1 MTLEKST
8 TKVNRNATAA
18 KKKDQG
24 FTAEEQT
31 AMKERAKELKA
42 VTRGNKNREEGEKAV
57 LEKIAEMEEPHRHLA
72 ERLHEIVKVNA
83 PDLMPR
89 TWYGMPAYAKD
100 DKVVCFFQ
108 SADKF
113 KYRYSTLGFNEA
125 AHLDEG
131 SFWPT
136 AYALTQLTP
145 EIEIRIAALIKKA
158 VS

>member
-1 MTLEKST
+1 MEKNSA
-8 TKVNRNATAA
+8 KENKNLNAA

-24 FTAEEQT
+24 FSAEEKA
-31 AMKERAKELKA
+31 AMKERANELKA
-42 VTRGNKNREEGEKAV
+42 ASRANKNREEGEKAV
-57 LEKIAEMEEPHRHLA
+57 LEKIAEMEELYRVLA
-72 ERLHEIVKVNA
+72 ERVHEIVKTHA

-125 AHLDEG
+125 ASLDEG
-131 SFWPT
+131 AFWPT
-136 AYALTQLTP
+136 AFALTKMTP
-145 EIEIRIAALIKKA
+145 EIETRIATLIRKA
-158 VS
+158 VN